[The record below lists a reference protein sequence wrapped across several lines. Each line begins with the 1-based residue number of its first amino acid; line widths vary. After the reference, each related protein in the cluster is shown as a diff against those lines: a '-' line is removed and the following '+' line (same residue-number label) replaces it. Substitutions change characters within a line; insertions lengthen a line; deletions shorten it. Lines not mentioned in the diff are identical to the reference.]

1 MKPSSDKLGYPH
13 FPMETPREPRPVLGE
28 DLGQLLGQ
36 LLPNEA
42 REVFFSWDLV
52 FLWAGKWLDDLD
64 VVFFSVLSFF

>member
-42 REVFFSWDLV
+42 REVFFHGTW
-52 FLWAGKWLDDLD
+52 
-64 VVFFSVLSFF
+64 FFYELESG